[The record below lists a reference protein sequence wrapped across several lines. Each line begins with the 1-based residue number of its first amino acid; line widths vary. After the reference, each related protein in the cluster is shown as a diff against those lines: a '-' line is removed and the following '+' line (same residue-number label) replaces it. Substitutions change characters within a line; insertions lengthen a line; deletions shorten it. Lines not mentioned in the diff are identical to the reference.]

1 MRQALTVAAIAIT
14 IASICCAPAAFATQQ
29 CEGPLKRN
37 PADFVPLAD
46 GAQLLDKQ
54 TGLIWMRCIE
64 DQQWTGTVCAA
75 LDPQA
80 VNPGPRLTFKQAQG
94 LARAK
99 ATREEPWRLPT
110 QKELLT
116 LREAN
121 CYNPSMSLALFPTQP
136 EWSSDGAFWTATRE
150 AAGYALVSAI
160 GRSDAW
166 AQADASNTHHV
177 RLVRNAPTPP
187 TKAMPSA
194 SASAS
199 ALPPK
204 YLAVPAFR
212 ECLAQQ
218 QVRSYTAWC
227 LPSSRPDLC
236 PADSWGRLNALT
248 GIDKLPACPNP
259 KPPESRS

>member
-1 MRQALTVAAIAIT
+1 MRSALAVAAAIT
-14 IASICCAPAAFATQQ
+14 SICVSFATPAFAAQQ
-29 CEGPLKRN
+29 CEGPLKRDT
-37 PADFVPLAD
+37 ADFVPLAD

-75 LDPQA
+75 QDPQA
-80 VNPGPRLTFKQAQG
+80 VNPGPRLNFKQAQG
-94 LARAK
+94 LARTK

-110 QKELLT
+110 RQELLT
-116 LREAN
+116 LREPG
-121 CYNPSMSLALFPTQP
+121 CHNPSMSLALFPTQP
-136 EWSSDGAFWTATRE
+136 EWSSDGAFWTSTRE
-150 AAGYALVSAI
+150 ASGYALVSAI
-160 GRSDAW
+160 GASDAW
-166 AQADASNTHHV
+166 AKADASNTNHV

-187 TKAMPSA
+187 TKAMP

-218 QVRSYTAWC
+218 QVSSYTAWC
-227 LPSSRPDLC
+227 LPSVKADLC

-248 GIDKLPACPNP
+248 GIDKLPACLNPNP
-259 KPPESRS
+259 SESPE